1 MWKLSI
7 ILFYVLPAF
16 LGAGSSFPLDQFGT
30 MLHVLIL
37 LPSYLN
43 KRNECKWMGR
53 RLGRE
58 GRKKRTWEG
67 RKRILLKGD
76 FSLPSWQF
84 VKSRCSIL
92 MRAGCCYTTRV
103 ILSQK
108 WPVLK
113 PWLSNFE
120 TLSLETR
127 RSSQI
132 PCGFSVEHRAW
143 LRRPRAQ
150 RTRAPP
156 VGHLLSSWGQCGTVW
171 WCEDVSPFLS
181 ELSQA
186 YVAKYLKTPHICFS
200 WL

>member
-7 ILFYVLPAF
+7 ILFYVLPTF

-37 LPSYLN
+37 SPSYLN
-43 KRNECKWMGR
+43 KRNECEWMGK

-58 GRKKRTWEG
+58 GRKKRTRKG
-67 RKRILLKGD
+67 RKRILLRGD

-84 VKSRCSIL
+84 VKSWRNIL
-92 MRAGCCYTTRV
+92 MRAGCCYTRV

-113 PWLSNFE
+113 PWLSNFDA
-120 TLSLETR
+120 LSLETR

-132 PCGFSVEHRAW
+132 PCGFSVEHGAW

-150 RTRAPP
+150 RIRAP
-156 VGHLLSSWGQCGTVW
+156 CGPP
-171 WCEDVSPFLS
+171 SQ
-181 ELSQA
+181 ELRAVQHNM
-186 YVAKYLKTPHICFS
+186 V
-200 WL
+200 